1 MLISARFTLYYLY
14 YLYMLYYKVRQ
25 KAGGRI
31 VHLFSRGA
39 AGFIPPHLSF
49 FYLFFFFMLYY
60 KVRQKGGGGTP
71 FFARAAALK
80 LYRLYMLIIHDDMI
94 AARYAENSVLL
105 LLVRKMRIT
114 VLVENF
120 D

>member
-1 MLISARFTLYYLY
+1 MLLISDRFAMYYLY
-14 YLYMLYYKVRQ
+14 CLYILYYKIRQ
-25 KAGGRI
+25 KTGDGTRI
-31 VHLFSRGA
+31 
-39 AGFIPPHLSF
+39 
-49 FYLFFFFMLYY
+49 
-60 KVRQKGGGGTP
+60 
-71 FFARAAALK
+71 FARAAALK